1 MMMMMIIIIEELCRS
16 RRLLSRITASEMRFR
31 LSRFTSFLWTMYV
44 KKISGIKNTRIRVDR
59 AYNTESE
66 RLKCLKYNYFFC

>member
-1 MMMMMIIIIEELCRS
+1 
-16 RRLLSRITASEMRFR
+16 
-31 LSRFTSFLWTMYV
+31 MYV